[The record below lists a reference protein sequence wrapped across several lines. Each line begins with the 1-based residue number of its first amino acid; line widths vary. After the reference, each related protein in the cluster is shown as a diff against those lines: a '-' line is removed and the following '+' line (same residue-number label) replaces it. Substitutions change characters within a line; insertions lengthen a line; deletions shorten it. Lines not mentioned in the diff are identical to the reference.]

1 MSRISVYMLGSALAC
16 VLAFTTPASAQLVPN
31 LGLPGVTEALAPVV
45 EAVAPVVETVLGP
58 QAPLADVVYVST
70 NDGNPS
76 VTVLGGE
83 SPISLDT
90 GSSLGVD
97 LPVVTI
103 NLPDTASLPDL
114 PVELPGL
121 PQLPDITNNNPGGG
135 DIINNYPP
143 GDPGTVII
151 IGDNDNP
158 ALPGGV
164 TTNSS
169 TRSNSI
175 FGNSNNRGSA
185 NQGITGRNGKLAF
198 LLAILQNRGWMNFVA
213 GRGICLPPFAVT
225 QVRDMLSRR
234 EERQLDGV
242 LASFANDIATM
253 RSLMANCRNGT
264 RLTAGDINRIVGVG
278 ISRNGTP
285 MLYLL

>member
-16 VLAFTTPASAQLVPN
+16 VLVFTTPASAQLVPN
-31 LGLPGVTEALAPVV
+31 LGLPGVTETLAPVV

-90 GSSLGVD
+90 GSSVGVD

-143 GDPGTVII
+143 GDPGY
-151 IGDNDNP
+151 GDHHRRQRQPGPPGWRHHTTAAP
-158 ALPGGV
+158 AA
-164 TTNSS
+164 
-169 TRSNSI
+169 TRSSGTATI
-175 FGNSNNRGSA
+175 AAARTRASPAAMASWPSCSPFSRIA
-185 NQGITGRNGKLAF
+185 
-198 LLAILQNRGWMNFVA
+198 A
-213 GRGICLPPFAVT
+213 G
-225 QVRDMLSRR
+225 
-234 EERQLDGV
+234 
-242 LASFANDIATM
+242 
-253 RSLMANCRNGT
+253 
-264 RLTAGDINRIVGVG
+264 
-278 ISRNGTP
+278 
-285 MLYLL
+285 

>member
-1 MSRISVYMLGSALAC
+1 MSRISVYMIGSALAC
-16 VLAFTTPASAQLVPN
+16 VLAFTTPVSAQLVPD
-31 LGLPGVTEALAPVV
+31 LGLPGVTDALAPAVQ
-45 EAVAPVVETVLGP
+45 AVAPVVETVLGP
-58 QAPLADVVYVST
+58 EAPLADVVWVSV
-70 NDGNPS
+70 NDGNPT
-76 VTVLGGE
+76 VTVLGGD
-83 SPISLDT
+83 SPLSIDT
-90 GSSLGVD
+90 GSTLGVD

-114 PVELPGL
+114 PIELPGL
-121 PQLPDITNNNPGGG
+121 PDNPGGG

-164 TTNSS
+164 TNTNNN

-175 FGNSNNRGSA
+175 FGNNNNRSPNA
-185 NQGITGRNGKLAF
+185 NQGIVGRNGKLSF

-213 GRGICLPPFAVT
+213 VRGLCLPPFAVT
-225 QVRDMLSRR
+225 QVRDMLNRR

-242 LASFANDIATM
+242 LAAFANDIATM

-264 RLTAGDINRIVGVG
+264 RLTAADINRIVGVG